1 MVSLWGAGQFKT
13 WLFLFLNIE
22 NEHKEKCLVTDSVSI
37 HNLKEHILEFL
48 GRENIKIV
56 IFGSRARGDNIA
68 CSDIDIGI
76 IPKGEFN
83 INSMTLLREFIENS
97 NIPFKVDIVDFSSTS
112 EQFKREALKDAEIWK
127 D

>member
-1 MVSLWGAGQFKT
+1 M
-13 WLFLFLNIE
+13 
-22 NEHKEKCLVTDSVSI
+22 VTDSVSI

-56 IFGSRARGDNIA
+56 VFGSRARGDNITF
-68 CSDIDIGI
+68 SDVDIGI

-83 INSMTLLREFIENS
+83 RNSLTLLREFIENS
-97 NIPFKVDIVDFSSTS
+97 NIPYKVDIVDLSSTS
-112 EQFKREALKDAEIWK
+112 EQFMREALKDAEIWK